1 MKRGVLSVI
10 IACIGF
16 YFMYKINLSGHHAFL
31 GIKENTEIAPTT
43 QVLSKLYKIT
53 TLCIGLLSLYLGVIS
68 TLKKNK
74 IGILGIVFSIVLII
88 LACIPFSK
96 YLQKN
101 SAINPNLHAK
111 KVAILTKM
119 IKETHNL

>member
-16 YFMYKINLSGHHAFL
+16 YFMYKINLSGYHAFL

-53 TLCIGLLSLYLGVIS
+53 ILCIGLLSLYLGIIS
-68 TLKKNK
+68 TIKKHK
-74 IGILGIVFSIVLII
+74 IGILGIVLSIVLII
-88 LACIPFSK
+88 LACIPFSQ

-101 SAINPNLHAK
+101 SAINTDFQNK
-111 KVAILTKM
+111 KVTILAKM
-119 IKETHNL
+119 IKETYNL

>member
-1 MKRGVLSVI
+1 
-10 IACIGF
+10 
-16 YFMYKINLSGHHAFL
+16 MYKINLSGHHAFL

-53 TLCIGLLSLYLGVIS
+53 SLCIGLLSLYLGVIS
-68 TLKKNK
+68 ALKKNK

-96 YLQKN
+96 HLQKN
-101 SAINPNLHAK
+101 SAINTDFHAK
-111 KVAILTKM
+111 KVTVLTKM
-119 IKETHNL
+119 IKETYDL

>member
-1 MKRGVLSVI
+1 MKRGVLSVV

-16 YFMYKINLSGHHAFL
+16 YFMYKINLSGYYSFL
-31 GIKENTEIAPTT
+31 GIKENSEIAPTT
-43 QVLSKLYKIT
+43 QVLGKLYKIT
-53 TLCIGLLSLYLGVIS
+53 TLCIGLLSLYLGIIS
-68 TLKKNK
+68 TMKKYK

-101 SAINPNLHAK
+101 STINPNLHAK